1 MYTKFRA
8 PLYALLVTIFLAG
21 CWNGEN
27 IHLRMGD
34 VSVGQQLID
43 LKRAL
48 DEEAIDAQEYERLKT
63 ALMQIADVCGNQETL
78 KESDNG

>member
-1 MYTKFRA
+1 MR
-8 PLYALLVTIFLAG
+8 LIRCNLALILLSLSLLSG

-27 IHLRMGD
+27 INLRMGD

-48 DEEAIDAQEYERLKT
+48 DEEAIDEEEYERLRT
-63 ALMQIADVCGNQETL
+63 ALMQIADVCGNQEAMTG
-78 KESDNG
+78 SDKD